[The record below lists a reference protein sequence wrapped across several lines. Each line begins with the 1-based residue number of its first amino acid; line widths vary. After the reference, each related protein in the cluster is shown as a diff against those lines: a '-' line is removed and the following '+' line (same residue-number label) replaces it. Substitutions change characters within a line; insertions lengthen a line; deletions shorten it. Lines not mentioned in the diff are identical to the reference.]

1 MYEYSDEARVFHMG
15 YKILNSALV
24 IRIFCFRAQIFL
36 GVMRVVQIKIFHVKF
51 IFACVQSYLLVKK
64 ADS

>member
-1 MYEYSDEARVFHMG
+1 MG
-15 YKILNSALV
+15 SKILNSALV

-51 IFACVQSYLLVKK
+51 IFACVQSYLLVKM

>member
-1 MYEYSDEARVFHMG
+1 MG

-36 GVMRVVQIKIFHVKF
+36 GVMRVVQIKMCHVKF
-51 IFACVQSYLLVKK
+51 IFACVQSYLLVKM